1 MASIKVSMTNFSP
14 NIYSTANVT
23 QASRNGTSVKL
34 NISISTN
41 LRYSSSYLGSGYVL
55 TGRVTAYG
63 KNHDVTIKKSS
74 ATWSGTSAHT
84 NTATM
89 SLTVPANITSIT
101 IGYRLSVSGSESA
114 SATGSNTT
122 LTLSKVLATVTAVN
136 NFTDTTNPI
145 LTFSNPGGFWLKP
158 YLIFYASQ
166 GGTRLT
172 SLIPNG
178 MTDKGAS
185 ISSPY
190 TWNLTEEQRN
200 QIRNALGNRTTAYVL
215 HGADTM
221 SGSTILGSSNKGCNF
236 TNVLSP
242 PTFVDFE
249 YEDINVNTTSITG
262 DSSKIIL
269 GYSTLQIT
277 ISGDNKAI
285 ANKGA
290 TMSYYLVNGVQYTY
304 SDNVVITL
312 ENWNTN
318 TITVTAVDSRGVPST
333 PVTKTLTVAE
343 YTPLEKGNA
352 TLSRDG
358 NVSEETNLSYDGNMT
373 KTLPNGNANTL
384 NTTYQYKKTS
394 DSTYTTGTTDI
405 TPIIDNDGN
414 FNLEK
419 YIVGDIVEGFSINDS
434 FNVIV
439 TISDVLSE
447 IQYSLTLN
455 SGIPAIAVKGNNIA
469 FHGGYDEQ
477 NDANIQ
483 LNGKVNVDG
492 NLYINGEA
500 ISTGDIDSYQ
510 LGASGYVRFKNGFQI
525 AWIAKF
531 NQTAGGTAWGNVY
544 YSDHSMGNWPIS
556 FNALYNAWPSVTS
569 KLYWV
574 SSDGWNG
581 TSGGTVRCFRPNSYT
596 GNVAVTI
603 TGIGKWK

>member
-122 LTLSKVLATVTAVN
+122 LTLSKVLATVTAAN

-166 GGTRLT
+166 GGARLT

-221 SGSTILGSSNKGCNF
+221 SGSTILGTSNKGCNF

-242 PTFVDFE
+242 PTFADFE

-277 ISGDNKAI
+277 ISGNNKAI

-290 TMSYYLVNGVQYTY
+290 SMSYYLVNGVQYTY

-312 ENWNTN
+312 ENWNSS
-318 TITVTAVDSRGVPST
+318 TITVTAVDSRGVASS
-333 PVTKTLTVAE
+333 PVTKNLTVAE
-343 YTPLEKGNA
+343 YTPLEKGDA
-352 TLSRDG
+352 TLVRDG
-358 NVSEETNLSYDGNMT
+358 NVSKETKLNYSGKVT

-384 NTTYQYKKTS
+384 NTTYKYKKIS
-394 DSTYTTGTTDI
+394 DTTYTTGTTSI
-405 TPIIDNDGN
+405 APTTDNDGN
-414 FNLEK
+414 FDFDN

-434 FNVIV
+434 FNIIV
-439 TISDVLSE
+439 TISDVLSSV
-447 IQYSLTLN
+447 QYNLTLN
-455 SGIPAIAVKGNNIA
+455 SGIPAIAVKENNIA
-469 FHGGYDEQ
+469 IHGAYDVSLGGTQIYGDLFH
-477 NDANIQ
+477 
-483 LNGKVNVDG
+483 
-492 NLYINGEA
+492 NGEP
-500 ISTGDIDSYQ
+500 IGEIDSYVN
-510 LGASGYVRFKNGFQI
+510 GYDGYIRFKNGIQI
-525 AWIAKF
+525 AWTEASVRT
-531 NQTAGGTAWGNVY
+531 NSMAQWGNLY
-544 YSDHSMGNWPIS
+544 YQDFSGFQDWLEPFTGVFQQYATCSS
-556 FNALYNAWPSVTS
+556 FQF
-569 KLYWV
+569 WV
-574 SSDGWNG
+574 ASSDASA
-581 TSGGTVRCFRPNSYT
+581 TSPGAVRILRPTSANT
-596 GNVAVTI
+596 TI
-603 TGIGKWK
+603 YVKAIAIGSWK